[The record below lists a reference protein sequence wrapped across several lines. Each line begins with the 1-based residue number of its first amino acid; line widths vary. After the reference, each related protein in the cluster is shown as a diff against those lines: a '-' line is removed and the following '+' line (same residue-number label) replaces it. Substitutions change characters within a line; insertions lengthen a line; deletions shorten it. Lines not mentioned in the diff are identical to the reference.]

1 MNMSYIFRFIKWII
15 WWIVYFKIEI
25 SFEGLYLFEIYE
37 YRKDRSKMFYF
48 VEFEKLIF
56 YIKIGK

>member
-1 MNMSYIFRFIKWII
+1 MDNLMNS
-15 WWIVYFKIEI
+15 YFKIEI

-37 YRKDRSKMFYF
+37 YRKDRSKMLYF